1 MNKLTIAII
10 FLILCT
16 SCRQEK
22 SNETARIDKTE
33 LDKRLTKKLEQAYK
47 TDSIKGFSVA
57 IVDENG
63 LVYKNGFGFS
73 DLDTTKIY
81 SSKTIQPIASISK
94 TLIGISLI
102 KAEEL
107 GLLSF
112 KDPINKFLPFKVA
125 NPQFPNDEI
134 LIEHLAYHT
143 SSIIDLEDIYFNQYF
158 FKKMPIED
166 NDFETYYSIFRKPEE
181 KQSLENYLKEAF
193 LENEIYEKLPFSDKK
208 PGNEREY
215 SNIGS
220 DLCALIIE
228 KASKMDFKDFTKKH
242 ILSPLMMNSSSWSLS
257 DTNSEIQSRLFV
269 SIDMMLT
276 PYTTNSYP
284 SGWFVTS
291 SEDLG
296 LFLTELIK
304 GYNGNGSLLTNA
316 GFKKFYKKQTY
327 NEKSYGCFIEYT
339 DDWMRVSDTIVG
351 HNGSEFGVFSGMYFN
366 PKRNTGKIIISNTD
380 TDFFDKGQIWGE
392 ITTVWKSLIEY
403 EIELN
408 SGKASR

>member
-1 MNKLTIAII
+1 MNKLII
-10 FLILCT
+10 VIFILILCT
-16 SCRQEK
+16 SCKQDK
-22 SNETARIDKTE
+22 SNETANINKIE
-33 LDKRLTKKLEQAYK
+33 LDKKLTKKLEQAFK

-57 IVDENG
+57 IVNENG

-81 SSKTIQPIASISK
+81 SPKTIQPIASISK

-107 GLLSF
+107 GLLNPQ
-112 KDPINKFLPFKVA
+112 DPINKFLPFKVT
-125 NPQFPNDEI
+125 NPQYPNEEI

-158 FKKMPIED
+158 FKDMPIED
-166 NDFETYYSIFRKPEE
+166 NDYETYYSIFRKPED
-181 KQSLENYLKEAF
+181 KQSLEDYLKQAF
-193 LENEIYEKLPFSDKK
+193 SENDIYEKLPFSSYK
-208 PGNEREY
+208 PGTEREY

-242 ILSPLMMNSSSWSLS
+242 ILNPLKMKSSSWSLS
-257 DTNSEIQSRLFV
+257 NNNSEIQSRLFV
-269 SIDMMLT
+269 STEMMLT

-304 GYNGNGSLLTNA
+304 GYNGNGSLLTDA
-316 GFKKFYKKQTY
+316 GFKKFYQKQTY
-327 NEKSYGCFIEYT
+327 KEKSYGCFIEYT
-339 DDWMRVSDTIVG
+339 DNWMRITDTVIG

-380 TDFFDKGQIWGE
+380 TDFFDEGEIWGE
-392 ITTVWKSLIEY
+392 ITTIWKSLINY

>member
-10 FLILCT
+10 FLIFCT
-16 SCRQEK
+16 SCKQEK
-22 SNETARIDKTE
+22 SNETAKIDKTK
-33 LDKRLTKKLEQAYK
+33 LDKRLTKKLEKAFK

-57 IVDENG
+57 VVDDNG

-73 DLDTTKIY
+73 NLDTTKAY
-81 SSKTIQPIASISK
+81 TSKSIQPIASISK

-107 GLLSF
+107 GLLSLQ
-112 KDPINKFLPFKVA
+112 DPINKFLPFKVT
-125 NPQFPNDEI
+125 NPEYPNDEI

-158 FKKMPIED
+158 FKEMPIDD
-166 NDFETYYSIFRKPEE
+166 NDYETYYSIFRKPEE
-181 KQSLENYLKEAF
+181 KQTLENYLKQAF
-193 LENEIYEKLPFSDKK
+193 SENDVYQKLPFSNKK
-208 PGNEREY
+208 PGTERDY

-228 KASKMDFKDFTKKH
+228 KASKMDFKDFTKKY
-242 ILSPLMMNSSSWSLS
+242 ILNPLNMNSSSWSLS
-257 DTNSEIQSRLFV
+257 NQNSEMQSRLFV
-269 SIDMMLT
+269 STKMMLT

-304 GYNGNGSLLTNA
+304 GYNGNGILLTKS
-316 GFKKFYKKQTY
+316 GFRKFYQKQTF
-327 NEKSYGCFIEYT
+327 NKKSYGCFIEYT
-339 DDWMRVSDTIVG
+339 DDWMRISDTMIG

-380 TDFFDKGQIWGE
+380 TDFFDEGKIWGE
-392 ITTVWKSLIEY
+392 ITTIWKSLIDY

-408 SGKASR
+408 KGKASS